1 MKNQIRIAVLD
12 DDRAEIHKTEQM
24 ISTYKEMHPEHE
36 YIVACYMEAK
46 TFMEAMYTGADTMEW
61 VYDILLMDVY
71 LPDGNGIK
79 CGRKLRDK
87 GFAGVIIYKSSA
99 VENCLDALTVDAMQY
114 LIKPVSEDKL
124 FETMDQAVEKIL
136 TITKYASESS
146 IYSEDPSVPIQT
158 KEEKRRKPIRDFLT
172 RWFHG
177 DS

>member
-24 ISTYKEMHPEHE
+24 IYAYEEMHPEHE
-36 YIVACYMEAK
+36 YAVNCYTEAR
-46 TFMEAMYTGADTMEW
+46 TFMEAMRNGTDTAEW

-87 GFAGVIIYKSSA
+87 GFAGVIIYKSSTA
-99 VENCLDALTVDAMQY
+99 ENCLDAFAVDAMQY

-124 FETMDQAVEKIL
+124 FDTMDQAIEKIL
-136 TITKYASESS
+136 TAVKYMPESPRHP
-146 IYSEDPSVPIQT
+146 EDSGVPIQT
-158 KEEKRRKPIRDFLT
+158 KGKKSRESIKDFLT